1 MALKSTMGIHRDP
14 KLNKLLKI
22 WQTSTV
28 MTAETLKNMDYSY
41 QLLDKYKK
49 SNWLSSLGSGAYAIA
64 GQEIHWPGA
73 LYPLQKEL
81 NLPVRVG
88 GLTALE
94 MSGFAHYIRTD
105 KQEIH
110 LFGVERKKLPLWFRN
125 IMEEENLLIIGTNF
139 LNNAETVPLSIKEY
153 GNFSINISAPETAYL
168 EMLSTI
174 PGKISFSE
182 ALEVSEN
189 LTTIRFSILQKLL
202 ESSTSIKVNRLA
214 LYLAEYHHH
223 DWFGKLQVGKIN
235 LGKGKRVI
243 QEKGRL
249 DTKYNITVPY
259 QNEAFL

>member
-110 LFGVERKKLPLWFRN
+110 LFGVER
-125 IMEEENLLIIGTNF
+125 NLLIIGTNF

-214 LYLAEYHHH
+214 LYM
-223 DWFGKLQVGKIN
+223 
-235 LGKGKRVI
+235 VI